1 MPDHKVSK
9 TQSFSFDGSNRS
21 FMYVA
26 YCALVDIFVGV
37 LSIPRSWRLATFEI
51 KRMYSRTVIG
61 PWWLVI
67 QDTVYILGLGLLW
80 SILLKQTSPDFLAHF
95 ATGFV
100 VFSLLIGLLTE
111 GSTAFINLAQTTS
124 RIDPRLSPISWFV
137 VFRKFLIFSHSFLAL
152 IIVLM
157 LNDYSFSY
165 ISTLSVIGFFILV
178 AINGFFL
185 TLWVGSMTSRF
196 RDLQPIIELFT
207 RILFFLTPIFWTL
220 ESVVG
225 TPLEAIVRC
234 NPFYYFIEIFRS
246 IVLSTPLD
254 TAMLNTVVFI
264 TSINIFLG
272 ISIFT
277 YFRNQIPRLV
287 KI

>member
-1 MPDHKVSK
+1 MNDRRIKK
-9 TQSFSFDGSNRS
+9 AQSFAFDGSNRS
-21 FMYVA
+21 FLYAMYSTSIDLYA
-26 YCALVDIFVGV
+26 GIKT
-37 LSIPRSWRLATFEI
+37 IPRSWRLATFEI

-61 PWWLVI
+61 PWWIVI
-67 QDTVYILGLGLLW
+67 QDTLYILGLGLLW
-80 SILLKQTSPDFLAHF
+80 SILLKQTSPDYLAHF

-100 VFSLLIGLLTE
+100 VFSLMIGLLIE

-152 IIVLM
+152 VIVLA
-157 LNDYSFSY
+157 LNDYSFSF
-165 ISTLSVIGFFILV
+165 ISALSVFGFFVLV

-185 TLWVGSMTSRF
+185 TLWVGSVTSRF
-196 RDLQPIIELFT
+196 RDLQPIIELLT
-207 RILFFLTPIFWTL
+207 RVLFFLTPIFWTL

-225 TPLEAIVRC
+225 TPLEIIVKY

-246 IVLSTPLD
+246 IVLSIPLNQAMIS
-254 TAMLNTVVFI
+254 TAATITVINML
-264 TSINIFLG
+264 LG
-272 ISIFT
+272 LSVFT